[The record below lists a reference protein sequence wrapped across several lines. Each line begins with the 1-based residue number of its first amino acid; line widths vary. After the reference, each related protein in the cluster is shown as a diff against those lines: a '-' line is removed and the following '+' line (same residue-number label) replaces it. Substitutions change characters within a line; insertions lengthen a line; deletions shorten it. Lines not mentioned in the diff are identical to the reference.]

1 MNLRNLMLAGAAA
14 LAFSLPAAAQVSSTT
29 TPTGNDTGTGAVGSG
44 AASSSDNG
52 SSTGTASGSTMGSTD
67 NGSMSSGSM
76 SGGSTSS
83 SNVSQ
88 QDSNFV
94 TIAAQSGLAEVQMG
108 TLAEQ
113 KGGASVKKIGARMVA
128 DHTKAN
134 TKLKEIAER
143 LGVVVPASLSSADQE
158 TYTKLQG
165 ESGAGFDSDYLAAQ
179 LTAHKQAISLFS
191 QEAERG
197 KDAALRKFAA
207 RTLPVLKEHLSMI
220 EAAQKHAGG

>member
-1 MNLRNLMLAGAAA
+1 
-14 LAFSLPAAAQVSSTT
+14 
-29 TPTGNDTGTGAVGSG
+29 
-44 AASSSDNG
+44 
-52 SSTGTASGSTMGSTD
+52 
-67 NGSMSSGSM
+67 MSSGSM
-76 SGGSTSS
+76 SGGSSSS

-165 ESGAGFDSDYLAAQ
+165 ESGARFDSDYLAAQ
-179 LTAHKQAISLFS
+179 LTAHQQAISLFS
-191 QEAERG
+191 QEAEQG

-220 EAAQKHAGG
+220 EAAQKQAGG

>member
-1 MNLRNLMLAGAAA
+1 MNLRNLMLAGVAA

-29 TPTGNDTGTGAVGSG
+29 APTGNDTGTGAVGSG
-44 AASSSDNG
+44 SASSSDNG
-52 SSTGTASGSTMGSTD
+52 SSTGTASGSTMGSTG
-67 NGSMSSGSM
+67 NGSMSS
-76 SGGSTSS
+76 GSTSS

-134 TKLKEIAER
+134 TKLKEIAEQ
-143 LGVVVPASLSSADQE
+143 LGLVVPASLSSADQE

-165 ESGAGFDSDYLAAQ
+165 ESGARFDSDYLAAQ
-179 LTAHKQAISLFS
+179 LTAHQQAISLFS
-191 QEAERG
+191 QEAEQG

-220 EAAQKHAGG
+220 EAAQKQAGG

>member
-1 MNLRNLMLAGAAA
+1 MKLRNLMLAGAAA

-29 TPTGNDTGTGAVGSG
+29 APTGNDTGTGAVGSG
-44 AASSSDNG
+44 SASSSDNG
-52 SSTGTASGSTMGSTD
+52 SSTGTASGSTMGSTG
-67 NGSMSSGSM
+67 NGSMSS
-76 SGGSTSS
+76 GSTSS

-165 ESGAGFDSDYLAAQ
+165 ESGARFDSDYLAAQ
-179 LTAHKQAISLFS
+179 LTAHQQAISLFS
-191 QEAERG
+191 QEAEQG

-220 EAAQKHAGG
+220 EAAQKQAGG